1 MNIDLE
7 NNIIYLVIGDP
18 IAHSLSPEMQ
28 NAAFESFNL
37 GRPYSKLHV
46 KTEDFPEFIRFARER
61 LSGFNITVPH
71 KKTVIPYLDSISK
84 EAELGE
90 SVNTVTITNG
100 KLHGDSTDGYG
111 LAAALADAFGL
122 QVKDGSFF
130 FIGCGGAVQ
139 AAAFHFAAH
148 GAVNLFFANR
158 SIEKAA
164 ELTEKLKKTYPD
176 GNYEFCGLSDH
187 DRIKDFIGNSA
198 AVIQGTSLGLK
209 PDDQLPLPPEL
220 LRDICFFDTIY
231 KDTPLLQYARHTGLK
246 AADGRGM
253 LLHQGARSFELWT
266 GLSAPVEIMRQ
277 ALEQA
282 VAARTGAPK

>member
-1 MNIDLE
+1 MNIDFE
-7 NNIIYLVIGDP
+7 NNIKYLVIGDP

-28 NAAFESFNL
+28 NAAFETSGL

-46 KTEDFPEFIRFARER
+46 KTEDFPVFVGFARER
-61 LSGFNITVPH
+61 LRGFNITVPH

-90 SVNTVTITNG
+90 SVNTVTIANG

-111 LAAALADAFGL
+111 LATALKDAFRL
-122 QVKDGSFF
+122 QVKGGSFF

-148 GAVNLFFANR
+148 EAGNLFFANR

-164 ELTEKLKKTYPD
+164 ELTEKLKKTYPG
-176 GNYEFCGLSDH
+176 GNYEFCGLADH
-187 DRIKDFIGNSA
+187 NRIKDFIGNSA
-198 AVIQGTSLGLK
+198 VAIQGTSLGLK
-209 PDDQLPLPPEL
+209 PDDQLPLPQEL

-231 KDTPLLQYARHTGLK
+231 KDTPLLQYARRAGLK

-253 LLHQGARSFELWT
+253 LLHQGARAFELWT
-266 GLSAPVEIMRQ
+266 GLAAPVEIMRQ

-282 VAARTGAPK
+282 VAARTGATK